1 VGYEPE
7 LKGITM
13 NILLQNFRCFSGS
26 KYAIPI
32 NPLTIIVGE
41 NSTGKSAFI
50 ASIAALSDATR
61 FPLNPGFNSPP
72 FELGSYET
80 IASRRLSGKNASSF
94 TIGFEETDKAS
105 GKHTKLSVTYIDK
118 LGHVLFSHLNL
129 DSDVGQLKVH
139 LDKNN
144 LSLNVVIPVK
154 EGKKKIIF
162 EVGVSG
168 PIPEGFQDDLR
179 GFMAMK
185 VLPAVFKSMQEKT
198 PKEKKLKEKVLDAV
212 FEKLTMLFDR
222 MIVGEMKA
230 LAIAPIRTRPQR
242 TYDTFADD
250 FDPGGSHIP
259 LRLARILESR
269 GSKKVKRIKAALEKF
284 GDESGLY
291 KGVNIKKG
299 RSGSAFQIIVQIGQ
313 QKMNLMDVGY
323 GVSQSLPII
332 VQGVLG
338 SSKQM
343 ILLQQP
349 EVHLHPK
356 AQAALG
362 TFFLDLALNESKKF
376 IVETHSDYLID
387 RIRREVANK
396 KINPDT
402 VGILYFEKSGTY
414 SKVYP
419 IKLDKNGNIKGAP
432 ASYRKFFLDEE
443 MRLLSR
449 GRK

>member
-1 VGYEPE
+1 MGYEPE
-7 LKGITM
+7 LKGMTM

-50 ASIAALSDATR
+50 ASIAALSDVTK

-105 GKHTKLSVTYIDK
+105 GKHTKLSATYIDK

-129 DSDVGQLKVH
+129 DSDVGQLKVY

-154 EGKKKIIF
+154 KGKKKIIF
-162 EVGVSG
+162 KVGASG
-168 PIPEGFQDDLR
+168 PIPEGFQNDLR
-179 GFMAMK
+179 SFMAMK

-198 PKEKKLKEKVLDAV
+198 PKGKKFKEKVVDVV

-250 FDPGGSHIP
+250 FDPEGGHIP

-269 GSKKVKRIKAALEKF
+269 GSKKVKRIKAALKKF

-362 TFFLDLALNESKKF
+362 TFFLDLASNESKKF
-376 IVETHSDYLID
+376 IIETHSEYLID

-402 VGILYFEKSGTY
+402 VGILHFEKSGTHN
-414 SKVYP
+414 KVYP

-432 ASYRKFFLDEE
+432 ASYREFFLDEE
-443 MRLLSR
+443 MKLLSR

>member
-1 VGYEPE
+1 
-7 LKGITM
+7 M
-13 NILLQNFRCFSGS
+13 
-26 KYAIPI
+26 IPI
-32 NPLTIIVGE
+32 NPLTVLVGE

-50 ASIAALSDATR
+50 ASIAALSDTTR

-80 IASRRLSGKNASSF
+80 IASHRLSGNNAASF
-94 TIGFEETDKAS
+94 SIGFEKIDKAS
-105 GKHTKLSVTYIDK
+105 GKYTKLLATYVGK

-139 LDKNN
+139 LDKNILN
-144 LSLNVVIPVK
+144 LSVEISAKGKVK
-154 EGKKKIIF
+154 TILYKLDA
-162 EVGVSG
+162 SG
-168 PIPEGFQDDLR
+168 PLPEGFRDDLR

-185 VLPAVFKSMQEKT
+185 ILPVIFERMQEKT
-198 PKEKKLKEKVLDAV
+198 SKG
-212 FEKLTMLFDR
+212 EKLGQKELKAIIEILPMLFDR
-222 MIVGEMKA
+222 MVPGKMRA
-230 LAIAPIRTRPQR
+230 LAIAPIRTKPQR

-250 FDPGGSHIP
+250 FDPEGGHIP
-259 LRLARILESR
+259 LRLARVLESR
-269 GSKKVKRIKAALEKF
+269 GSKKFERIEAALKKF
-284 GDESGLY
+284 GNESGLY
-291 KGVNIKKG
+291 KGVDIKKSRG
-299 RSGSAFQIIVQIGQ
+299 ESGSAFQVIVQIGQ
-313 QKMNLMDVGY
+313 QKMNLIDVGY
-323 GVSQSLPII
+323 GVSQSLPVI

-362 TFFLDLALNESKKF
+362 TFFLDLALNESKQF

-402 VGILYFEKSGTY
+402 VGILYFEKSGTRN
-414 SKVYP
+414 KVYP

-432 ASYRKFFLDEE
+432 ASYREFFLDEE
-443 MRLLSR
+443 MKLLSR